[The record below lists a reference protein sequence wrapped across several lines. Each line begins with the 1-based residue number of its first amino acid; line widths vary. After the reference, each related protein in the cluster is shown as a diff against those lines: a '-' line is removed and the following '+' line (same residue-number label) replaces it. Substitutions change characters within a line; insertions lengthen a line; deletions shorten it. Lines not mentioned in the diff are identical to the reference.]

1 MHHQQRCRKNPANAE
16 LVREHAGCTLV
27 PSCRVRGIGTYFAAE
42 VNAHLCKD
50 DVPPADVC
58 HRCRALV
65 AGVHRAAR
73 RMKPPQAF
81 DNLWLAYARTTRVPP
96 PPRWRAALLS
106 E

>member
-1 MHHQQRCRKNPANAE
+1 MRVQSLADSD
-16 LVREHAGCTLV
+16 VCTLV